1 MTSLLRL
8 FPPEISHLLA
18 LKLLD
23 YGDSMGLK
31 IIKENSN
38 KESVD
43 LFGLKFKNRL
53 GLAGGMD
60 KNGEHINSLTN
71 LGFGFLELGTVTP
84 KPQPGNDKPRLFR
97 DVENLSLINSM
108 GFNNKGVTNL
118 IENIKSS
125 TRKTKIMVS
134 IGKNF
139 NTPNEKAVY
148 DYLYCFEKVVG
159 LADLVSINIS
169 SPNTKELFHLQFEK
183 RLPFLLNA
191 LKESQLKHSKEY
203 GYKPLIIKISPDLSN
218 EDLNAIALNLTKFK
232 IDGLIATNTSAEHDQ
247 KLGKGGLSGKQLYKK
262 STETLEFM
270 RKKLGKDFPIIASG
284 GVMDRDS
291 YKKKLDSGADLVQ
304 IYTGLI
310 FYGPELIQD
319 IFNSD

>member
-1 MTSLLRL
+1 
-8 FPPEISHLLA
+8 
-18 LKLLD
+18 
-23 YGDSMGLK
+23 MGLK
-31 IIKENSN
+31 FIKENLN

-60 KNGEHINSLTN
+60 KNGEHIDSLTN

-97 DVENLSLINSM
+97 DEENLSLINSM
-108 GFNNKGVTNL
+108 GFNNKGIKNL
-118 IENIKSS
+118 IKNIKSS
-125 TRKTKIMVS
+125 TRKTKLIVS

-159 LADLVSINIS
+159 VADLVSINIS
-169 SPNTKELFHLQFEK
+169 SPNTKGLFHLQFEK
-183 RLPFLLNA
+183 RLPSLLNA
-191 LKESQLKHSKEY
+191 LKESQLKYSEEY

-232 IDGLIATNTSAEHDQ
+232 IDGLIATNTSVEHDQ
-247 KLGKGGLSGKQLYKK
+247 KLGNGGLSGKLLYKK
-262 STETLEFM
+262 STETLKFM

-284 GVMDRDS
+284 GVMDIDS

-319 IFNSD
+319 ILNSD

>member
-8 FPPEISHLLA
+8 FPPETSHLLA

-108 GFNNKGVTNL
+108 GFNNKGIKNL
-118 IENIKSS
+118 IKNIKSS
-125 TRKTKIMVS
+125 TRKTKLIVS

-139 NTPNEKAVY
+139 NTPNEKAVF

-159 LADLVSINIS
+159 VADLVSINIS

-232 IDGLIATNTSAEHDQ
+232 IDGLIATNTSVEHDQ
-247 KLGKGGLSGKQLYKK
+247 KLGNGGLSGKLLYKK
-262 STETLEFM
+262 STETLKFM

-284 GVMDRDS
+284 GVMDIDS

-319 IFNSD
+319 ILNSD

>member
-159 LADLVSINIS
+159 VADLVSINIS

-232 IDGLIATNTSAEHDQ
+232 IDGLIATNTSVEHDQ
-247 KLGKGGLSGKQLYKK
+247 KLGNGGLSGKLLYKK
-262 STETLEFM
+262 STETLKFM

-284 GVMDRDS
+284 GVMDIDS

>member
-8 FPPEISHLLA
+8 FPPEISHFLA

-23 YGDSMGLK
+23 YSYSMGLK
-31 IIKENSN
+31 FIKENSN

-108 GFNNKGVTNL
+108 GFNNKGIKNL
-118 IENIKSS
+118 IKNIKSS
-125 TRKTKIMVS
+125 TRKTKIIVS

-139 NTPNEKAVY
+139 NTPNEKAVH

-159 LADLVSINIS
+159 VADLVSINIS
-169 SPNTKELFHLQFEK
+169 SPNTKGLFHLQFEK
-183 RLPFLLNA
+183 RLPSLLNA
-191 LKESQLKHSKEY
+191 LKESQLKYSEEY
-203 GYKPLIIKISPDLSN
+203 GYKPLLIKISPDLSN
-218 EDLNAIALNLTKFK
+218 EDLNGIALNLTKFK
-232 IDGLIATNTSAEHDQ
+232 IDGLIATNTSVEHDH
-247 KLGKGGLSGKQLYKK
+247 KLGKGGLSGKLLYKK
-262 STETLEFM
+262 STETLKFM

-284 GVMDRDS
+284 GVMDIDS

-319 IFNSD
+319 LLNSD

>member
-1 MTSLLRL
+1 
-8 FPPEISHLLA
+8 
-18 LKLLD
+18 
-23 YGDSMGLK
+23 MGLK
-31 IIKENSN
+31 FIKENSN

-60 KNGEHINSLTN
+60 KNGEHINSLSS

-108 GFNNKGVTNL
+108 GFNNKGIKNL
-118 IENIKSS
+118 IKNIKSS
-125 TRKTKIMVS
+125 TRKTKLIVS

-159 LADLVSINIS
+159 IADLVSINIS
-169 SPNTKELFHLQFEK
+169 SPNTKGLFHLQFEK
-183 RLPFLLNA
+183 RLPSLLNA
-191 LKESQLKHSKEY
+191 LKESQLKYSEEY
-203 GYKPLIIKISPDLSN
+203 GYKPLIIKISPDLSK

-232 IDGLIATNTSAEHDQ
+232 IDGLITTNTSVEHDH
-247 KLGKGGLSGKQLYKK
+247 KLGNGGLSGKLLYKK
-262 STETLEFM
+262 STETLKFM

-284 GVMDRDS
+284 GVMDIDS

-319 IFNSD
+319 LLNSD